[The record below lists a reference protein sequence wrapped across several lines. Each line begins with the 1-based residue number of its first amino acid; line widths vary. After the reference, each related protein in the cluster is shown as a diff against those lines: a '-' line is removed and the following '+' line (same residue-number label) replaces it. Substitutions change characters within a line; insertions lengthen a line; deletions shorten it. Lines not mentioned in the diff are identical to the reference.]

1 MGYIYKITNTVNNKA
16 YIGVTTQSNP
26 NTRWSDHKSHNRQGN
41 GCPFLMKAFK
51 KYGEDAF
58 KFEVLIICFDE
69 DVFRFESDYIKKYNS
84 LSPNGYNVAT
94 GGKTNQSFLGKTHS
108 EETKKILSE
117 KSKAYNANPEVR
129 ERSRRVAIEFNKT
142 HNIGELQKKSEK
154 WQKALAEGRIGGHS
168 KTEEGKKK
176 ISESLKAYHKKQNED
191 QTVRKSNRE
200 KISETMR
207 KVNGK
212 KVSQYTKDGKFIASF
227 DSIIEGAEKNGLT
240 RGNVQACVSG
250 RTKKAGGFIWKYAE
264 PKDIS
269 LVEQQNQEGS
279 QLAL

>member
-26 NTRWSDHKSHNRQGN
+26 NERWSNHKSHNRQGN

-69 DVFRFESDYIKKYNS
+69 DVFRFESEYIKKYNS

-154 WQKALAEGRIGGHS
+154 WQKAIAEGRIGGHA

-176 ISESLKAYHKKQNED
+176 ISESLKVYHRN
-191 QTVRKSNRE
+191 NRM
-200 KISETMR
+200 TNTYGR
-207 KVNGK
+207 KVL
-212 KVSQYTKDGKFIASF
+212 QYTLDNILIELF
-227 DSIIEGAEKNGLT
+227 DSISIAGIKTGISRQNIQQNL
-240 RGNVQACVSG
+240 SG
-250 RTKKAGGFIWKYAE
+250 RSKTSGGFIWKYAE
-264 PKDIS
+264 PKDSS
-269 LVEQQNQEGS
+269 LVEQQNQMGS
-279 QLAL
+279 T

>member
-1 MGYIYKITNTVNNKA
+1 MI
-16 YIGVTTQSNP
+16 
-26 NTRWSDHKSHNRQGN
+26 HKNYRSVR
-41 GCPFLMKAFK
+41 
-51 KYGEDAF
+51 
-58 KFEVLIICFDE
+58 
-69 DVFRFESDYIKKYNS
+69 IK
-84 LSPNGYNVAT
+84 LE
-94 GGKTNQSFLGKTHS
+94 FHLG
-108 EETKKILSE
+108 
-117 KSKAYNANPEVR
+117 
-129 ERSRRVAIEFNKT
+129 F
-142 HNIGELQKKSEK
+142 Q
-154 WQKALAEGRIGGHS
+154 QF
-168 KTEEGKKK
+168 
-176 ISESLKAYHKKQNED
+176 HKKQNED

-212 KVSQYTKDGKFIASF
+212 KVSQYTKDGEFIASF